1 VLKLLDAWDRATIHV
16 VTDDGAV
23 LQKVAQGEEDV
34 LRQVG
39 HRDDEQRARLIDH
52 PRVVRLHVRHF
63 GRHAEAAFPH
73 FLEPAF
79 NGFERGIEGK

>member
-1 VLKLLDAWDRATIHV
+1 MTAPLCRN
-16 VTDDGAV
+16 
-23 LQKVAQGEEDV
+23 EEDV

-52 PRVVRLHVRHF
+52 PRVVRLHVRHL
-63 GRHAEAAFPH
+63 GRHAEAALPH